1 MPLFLMVLFGI
12 IDYGWYFY
20 QRYALV
26 AAIRDGV
33 RYGATISSA
42 SAASAAKTRAITDL
56 SVAGSPIDPSGIT
69 WGPGAN
75 AGATSGTAPTA
86 ILTMSASFPFK
97 AFVGYVP
104 LPSLVTYQM
113 TMLLEIQP

>member
-1 MPLFLMVLFGI
+1 MPLFLAVVFGI

-33 RYGATISSA
+33 RYGVTVSSA
-42 SAASAAKTRAITDL
+42 SAASTAKARANTDL
-56 SVAGSPIDPSGIT
+56 SAAGSPIDPTAIT
-69 WGPGAN
+69 WGPGVN
-75 AGATSGTAPTA
+75 TGATSGISPTA
-86 ILTMSASFPFK
+86 VLTLSASFPFK
-97 AFVGYVP
+97 ALVGFVP
-104 LPSLVTYQM
+104 KPSLVKYQM